1 MTELFTLVNV
11 AGQQTVNAR
20 ELHAFLGNKMHF
32 ADWIKKR
39 IADYGFVE
47 NVDYVRVELAAGL
60 AMAQTGGDFAD
71 ILHAQ
76 KNDAQKTDTCNFG
89 QQGRIEYA
97 LSLDMAKELSMVERN
112 AKGKQARQYFID
124 CEKRLSGSLPQTFSE
139 ALRLA
144 ADLADEKAAL
154 LAEKEANAPKVA
166 FADAVGN
173 ANDTILIRDL
183 AKVLKQNGMDMGEKR
198 LFAYLRENG
207 FLTLQNMPTQRAM
220 DLGLFWV
227 KESVIALPDGD
238 RISFT
243 TRVTGKGQQ
252 YFLKRFS
259 KGRQHEHAMVN

>member
-1 MTELFTLVNV
+1 MTELFVLVNRPV
-11 AGQQTVNAR
+11 AGQAQQTVNAR
-20 ELHAFLGNKMHF
+20 ELHAFLESKQEFSN
-32 ADWIKKR
+32 WIKNR
-39 IADYGFVE
+39 IEDYGFLDG
-47 NVDYVRVELAAGL
+47 VDFLTNL
-60 AMAQTGGDFAD
+60 S
-71 ILHAQ
+71 
-76 KNDAQKTDTCNFG
+76 KT
-89 QQGRIEYA
+89 QGRPRIDYF

-112 AKGKQARQYFID
+112 AQGKQARQYFID
-124 CEKRLSGSLPQTFSE
+124 CEKRLSGSLNAIPQTLPE

-227 KESVIALPDGD
+227 RESVIALPDGD

-259 KGRQHEHAMVN
+259 KGRQHEQAMVN

>member
-60 AMAQTGGDFAD
+60 AMARTGGDFAD

-76 KNDAQKTDTCNFG
+76 KNETQETSTCDFG

-124 CEKRLSGSLPQTFSE
+124 CEKRLSGSLKIPQTLSE

-154 LAEKEANAPKVA
+154 LEEKRHNAPKVA
-166 FADAVGN
+166 FAEAVGH

-183 AKVLKQNGMDMGEKR
+183 AKVLKQNGIEIGGNR
-198 LFAYLRENG
+198 LFAWLRENG
-207 FLTLQNMPTQRAM
+207 YLTQQNMPTQYAM
-220 DLGLFWV
+220 ERGLFRV
-227 KESVIALPDGD
+227 SESVIALPQGD
-238 RISFT
+238 KVRFT
-243 TRVTGKGQQ
+243 SKVTGKGQM
-252 YFLKRFS
+252 YFLNKFKRM
-259 KGRQHEHAMVN
+259 EMA